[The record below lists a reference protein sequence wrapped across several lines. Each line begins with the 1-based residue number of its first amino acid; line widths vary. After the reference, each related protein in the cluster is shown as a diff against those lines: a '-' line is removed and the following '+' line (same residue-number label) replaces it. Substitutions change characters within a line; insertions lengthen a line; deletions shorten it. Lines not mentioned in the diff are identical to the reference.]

1 MKNLLVPTDFSP
13 ESHHAFELALQLAH
27 RLGGNV
33 TLLHVVELPDS
44 ATFNTSGGPGSGLP
58 DGGIDATFI
67 VQLLHATKQRLNDL
81 VAHAGRTAPGVPVHE
96 MLRTARI
103 GPTLLQ
109 AIEDHQIDLVVIG
122 AQGHTAWEHFF
133 LGSNSERLVRLAPC
147 PVLTVKHAVA
157 DFDPRHIVF
166 PSDFTEEADHAVAGL
181 RRVQALFPEAELHLL
196 HVTACEGATEHA
208 AARARIMAFA
218 ARHNLANV
226 RPAVM
231 CTLSP
236 SAGIPD
242 YAHQVGADLVVV
254 ATHGRTG
261 LSRFLQSSI
270 AETVATHAFPPVLTF
285 HFDQP
290 LYNRPG
296 ESWSGAMANAQII

>member
-1 MKNLLVPTDFSP
+1 
-13 ESHHAFELALQLAH
+13 
-27 RLGGNV
+27 
-33 TLLHVVELPDS
+33 
-44 ATFNTSGGPGSGLP
+44 
-58 DGGIDATFI
+58 
-67 VQLLHATKQRLNDL
+67 
-81 VAHAGRTAPGVPVHE
+81 
-96 MLRTARI
+96 
-103 GPTLLQ
+103 
-109 AIEDHQIDLVVIG
+109 
-122 AQGHTAWEHFF
+122 
-133 LGSNSERLVRLAPC
+133 
-147 PVLTVKHAVA
+147 VA

-166 PSDFTEEADHAVAGL
+166 PSDFAEEADLAVVGL
-181 RRVQALFPEAELHLL
+181 CRLQALFPEAELHLL

-218 ARHNLANV
+218 ARHDLAHV

-270 AETVATHAFPPVLTF
+270 AETAATRAFPPVLTF
-285 HFDQP
+285 HFEQP
-290 LYNRPG
+290 LFSRADKA
-296 ESWSGAMANAQII
+296 WSDSMAGTQII